1 MIAATMRLPLW
12 VGMAVTVVGGARV
25 CAQDSL
31 AAQAREALI
40 RASLYWSGTVAS
52 HGGYVWEYS
61 TDLTTRR
68 RGESGDLP
76 TSTNWV
82 QAGTPAVGSALL
94 QCYAA
99 TGDQRLQA
107 AALAAGHCLVY
118 GQLESGGWD
127 YRIEHDP
134 TRVKHRYHHVGEA
147 GRALANTTTF
157 DDDNTQ
163 SATRFLIE
171 LDRYTDDAETTAA
184 VGRALACFQAAQYRE
199 GAWDGAWPQRYPPP
213 KGSYGEFPTFN
224 DNTMSDCVR
233 TVLLAW
239 ETYGRPE
246 DEAAVKRCLEFYLR
260 AQQPSPQAGWPQQV
274 DRDLAPAWARRFEP
288 PSVCGGESRDNCVL
302 LLDMFVRFGE
312 RRYLDAVG
320 RCVDWYR
327 TSRIGGDENRGEW
340 ARFYELRTNKPLYF
354 TRTYQLT
361 YDDSDL
367 PIHYSFKGNYGVD
380 TMIRRYETLRAAE
393 PATSSPRTTPIRT
406 AAQWHEAAPA
416 LEPRVKAILAAMDD
430 LGRWVKTVP
439 RTEQTRD
446 AEGRVGQ
453 SVDKTRPLEMMYTAT
468 TSANL
473 RTLAEYINACNGGP
487 VVVPPTR
494 LPPPEAKR

>member
-1 MIAATMRLPLW
+1 MTPAVIRLSVYLGCAVAILAQAPVAAEE
-12 VGMAVTVVGGARV
+12 
-25 CAQDSL
+25 SL
-31 AAQAREALI
+31 AAKAREALL
-40 RASLYWSGTVAS
+40 RAALYWSGTVAS

-76 TSTNWV
+76 GTTNWV
-82 QAGTPAVGSALL
+82 QSGTPAVGSALL
-94 QCYAA
+94 RCYAA
-99 TGDQRLQA
+99 TGDRRLLKG
-107 AALAAGHCLVY
+107 ALAAGHCLAY

-127 YRIEHDP
+127 YSIEHDP
-134 TRVKHRYHHVGEA
+134 ARVKHWYHHLGES
-147 GRALANTTTF
+147 GRKLANTTTF

-171 LDRYTDDAETTAA
+171 LDRYVDDAAVTTAVA
-184 VGRALACFQAAQYRE
+184 RALACFQTAQYR
-199 GAWDGAWPQRYPPP
+199 GGTWDGAWPQRYPPP

-246 DEAAVKRCLEFYLR
+246 DEAALKRCLEFYLR
-260 AQQPSPQAGWPQQV
+260 AQQPPPQAGWPQQV

-288 PSVCGGESRDNCVL
+288 PSVCSAESRDNGAL
-302 LLDMFVRFGE
+302 LLDMFVRF
-312 RRYLDAVG
+312 RDPRYLDAVG
-320 RCVDWYR
+320 RCVEWYR
-327 TSRIGGDENRGEW
+327 TARIGGDEKRGEW

-367 PIHYSFKGNYGVD
+367 PIHYSFKGNYGID
-380 TMIRRYETLRAAE
+380 SLLRRYDSLRAAG
-393 PATSSPRTTPIRT
+393 T
-406 AAQWHEAAPA
+406 AAAATPPPTSRTPEQWREAALK
-416 LEPRVKAILAAMDD
+416 LEPRVTAILAALDS

-446 AEGRVGQ
+446 AEGRIGQ
-453 SVDKTRPLEMMYTAT
+453 SVDKDRPLDMMYTST
-468 TSANL
+468 TVSNL
-473 RTLAEYINACNGGP
+473 LALAEYSTACNGGLA
-487 VVVPPTR
+487 VTVPAQ
-494 LPPPEAKR
+494 LPAP